1 MFNPFKSLFGGE
13 EKEEKSSLS
22 DYGIMAVDLHSHLIP
37 GIDDGAKTMEDS
49 LAMLRKFEALGF
61 KKVITTPH
69 IVTGGYNNTPEIITK
84 GRDKVREAIKANG
97 INIDFDAAAEYY
109 ADESMLPKIEA
120 KNLLTIGDKYVL
132 IEFSFL
138 SKTNVLNEII
148 YKLQVAGYK
157 VILAHP
163 ERYPY
168 MYSND
173 LKEYRALRDKNIH
186 LQLNILSLQGKYG
199 KEAKNIAEKLI
210 DAKLISFVATDLHN
224 VRQMDMI
231 GDSLNLKYLE
241 KILNYEKLLNKTLL

>member
-1 MFNPFKSLFGGE
+1 MFNPFKSLFGT
-13 EKEEKSSLS
+13 KEEPSSLTS
-22 DYGIMAVDLHSHLIP
+22 YSIIGIDLHSHLIP
-37 GIDDGAKTMEDS
+37 GIDDGAKTMDDS
-49 LAMLRKFEALGF
+49 LAMLRQFETLGF

-69 IVTGGYNNTPEIITK
+69 IVTGGYDNTPEIITK

-97 INIDFDAAAEYY
+97 IDIDFHAAAEYY
-109 ADESMLPKIEA
+109 ADESMLPKIE
-120 KNLLTIGDKYVL
+120 KRDILTIGDRYVL

-138 SKTNVLNEII
+138 SKTSVLAEIM

-173 LKEYRALRDKNIH
+173 LKEYHALRDKNIY

-199 KEAKNIAEKLI
+199 KEAQNIAQKMV
-210 DAKLISFVATDLHN
+210 DANLISFAATDLHN
-224 VRQMDMI
+224 IRQMELVKE
-231 GDSLNLKYLE
+231 SLSLKYLE
-241 KILNYEKLLNKTLL
+241 KLLNYEKLLNKTLL